1 MHPEVVGDNC
11 DLRRDLVRAH
21 SRPYPLCERSATLCE
36 GPIRFDHPGL
46 FSTSDLTSA
55 ERLALN
61 ELEETLALPSLE
73 VGDYPKKENGNCPDG
88 SRRPRLAWSLGS
100 GVGLLP
106 GKHRRCLLRNSVD
119 PLSTQPPPQKPS

>member
-21 SRPYPLCERSATLCE
+21 SRPYPLCERSATLCD
-36 GPIRFDHPGL
+36 GPMRFDHPGL

-73 VGDYPKKENGNCPDG
+73 VGDYPQ
-88 SRRPRLAWSLGS
+88 
-100 GVGLLP
+100 
-106 GKHRRCLLRNSVD
+106 LRDVAFFFMFPAS
-119 PLSTQPPPQKPS
+119 PLDLRTPWVM